1 MLAAIAPVAIMSD
14 LPAPSSLAQ
23 YLQQHGGCAP
33 PAAALALLVD
43 VLERLHA
50 GHANGQLHGAL
61 DAQQVL
67 LEPAR
72 LQLRELGGWS
82 GQGSRSADL
91 QAALALFAPLLAA
104 GVPDPGLQQLLQQA
118 ARGRWDTAQGLREAL
133 LGWEQQPCAIVTGE
147 RRSTL
152 EALLCRMRQQ
162 SDFPA
167 LSDSV
172 ARIQR
177 VADSEHDSLSDLTRE
192 ILKDV
197 ALTHKLLRLVNSAQY
212 ARADRGT
219 VSTVSRAVSLVGFT
233 AVRNMALSLVLLE
246 HLGNRDQAGQMRE
259 SMLRAMLAGAI
270 ASELCPL
277 PAEGEQAFIGAMFYS
292 LGRLLCEFY
301 FPAEAQRIRSLQ
313 ASGMDEPAAAQQ
325 VLGLGLDDL
334 GLGVA
339 RAWNLPEAL
348 QRCMHLP
355 LGAPQL
361 RPAIQGGERLRWVAR
376 AANEVATSL
385 LELPDGALE
394 AQLLKITTQYTRP
407 LALPAQEIAQGLQR
421 GRRHF
426 IALVQA
432 LQLPVAPASGMARL
446 LRAPPEPPHD
456 GVDDALA
463 ALELHAAAAPV
474 LPAVLQ
480 AQPGQPPAPA
490 LVAQLLAAGVQ
501 DVAAALAA
509 HAPRHEVLRMVLEA
523 MYRALGLRCVVL
535 GLRDAS
541 AQTIVGR
548 LGLGEGSDAA
558 VQALRLPLKAQGDL
572 FTAVCQ
578 RGADTLIRDAREAAI
593 QARLPAWYRQGLN
606 APTFLLLPLQLHGQ
620 PLGLIY
626 ADHGQAGALVVDAAS
641 LGLLRTLRNQV
652 LTALQQSP

>member
-1 MLAAIAPVAIMSD
+1 MPHQPPPHPLPDD
-14 LPAPSSLAQ
+14 L
-23 YLQQHGGCAP
+23 
-33 PAAALALLVD
+33 V
-43 VLERLHA
+43 
-50 GHANGQLHGAL
+50 L
-61 DAQQVL
+61 DAVEAEAEAEVCPL
-67 LEPAR
+67 PTGAR
-72 LQLRELGGWS
+72 
-82 GQGSRSADL
+82 
-91 QAALALFAPLLAA
+91 QA
-104 GVPDPGLQQLLQQA
+104 
-118 ARGRWDTAQGLREAL
+118 
-133 LGWEQQPCAIVTGE
+133 
-147 RRSTL
+147 TL
-152 EALLCRMRQQ
+152 EALLCRMGQQ

-177 VADSEHDSLSDLTRE
+177 VADSERDSLSDLTHE

-197 ALTHKLLRLVNSAQY
+197 ALTNKLLRLVNSAQY

-259 SMLRAMLAGAI
+259 GMLRAMLAGAV
-270 ASELCPL
+270 ASELCPVRT
-277 PAEGEQAFIGAMFYS
+277 ESEQAFIGAMFCN
-292 LGRLLCEFY
+292 LGRLLCTFY
-301 FPAEAQRIRSLQ
+301 FPAQAQRIGALQ
-313 ASGMDEPAAAQQ
+313 AGGMDEPAAAQQ

-652 LTALQQSP
+652 LTALLQSP